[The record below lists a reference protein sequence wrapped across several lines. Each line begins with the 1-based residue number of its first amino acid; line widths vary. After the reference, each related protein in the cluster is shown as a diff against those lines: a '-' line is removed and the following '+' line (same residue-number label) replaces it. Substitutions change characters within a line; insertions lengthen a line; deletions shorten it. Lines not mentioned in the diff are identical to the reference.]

1 MLFFI
6 LCYCV
11 NIVLKL
17 NFPFILMILCTEE
30 NKRSFSGALKRL
42 NPFVTSKT
50 LFFLPEKFP
59 FLQRFFWPE
68 SNWKIYFFLTWK
80 ISVFYTL
87 FWPEWNW
94 KIYFFMTWKIS
105 VFYTLFWPE
114 WNWKN
119 LLFHV
124 IHEKSPFFTP
134 FFWPEWNWKINLWHE
149 KSLFLID
156 MFYVMMVVATLYK
169 PNINAVAKHLSCV
182 LLKFVTH
189 QADVFKVS
197 F

>member
-50 LFFLPEKFP
+50 LFFLPEKSP

-68 SNWKIYFFLTWK
+68 WNWKIYFFKTWK

-94 KIYFFMTWKIS
+94 KVEKFSFLW
-105 VFYTLFWPE
+105 
-114 WNWKN
+114 
-119 LLFHV
+119 
-124 IHEKSPFFTP
+124 HEKSPFFTP
-134 FFWPEWNWKINLWHE
+134 FFGLIEIEKIYFFMSYMKNLR
-149 KSLFLID
+149 FLHPFLAW
-156 MFYVMMVVATLYK
+156 MK
-169 PNINAVAKHLSCV
+169 
-182 LLKFVTH
+182 LKN
-189 QADVFKVS
+189 
-197 F
+197 